1 MSVSVSGVNVT
12 VEGDAGGSVHPVLL
26 NDLKTNLFELA
37 MRFLPHIA
45 EQSVREDAASEIVL
59 SAIVAAKKKGT
70 SPEPYVVFTAK
81 VAGKRLIQENSPL
94 QPNKKTGQGHQLF
107 YSLDGI
113 LESDS
118 REEKIAFGFGAS
130 NSAVES
136 EFCCVEMDDFIS
148 RQSEQDRKIL
158 ELKKRGFSNSEVA
171 KSVGL
176 TPQALHYHLNKLKNN
191 YKGCE
196 AA

>member
-59 SAIVAAKKKGT
+59 SAIVAAKKKGAN
-70 SPEPYVVFTAK
+70 PEPFVVFTAK

-94 QPNKKTGQGHQLF
+94 QPNKRTPQGDQLF

-113 LESDS
+113 LE
-118 REEKIAFGFGAS
+118 EETQEKKIAFGFAAS
-130 NSAVES
+130 TSAVES
-136 EFCCVEMDDFIS
+136 EYCCVEMDDFIS
-148 RQSEQDRKIL
+148 RQNDQDRKIL
-158 ELKKRGFSNSEVA
+158 ELKKQGLSNSEVA
-171 KSVGL
+171 KLVGL
-176 TPQALHYHLNKLKNN
+176 TPQALHYHLNKIRKNYN
-191 YKGCE
+191 GCE